1 MIVLDLSILN
11 QKGTPMFNSD
21 LTANRPAAGI
31 VGRIFIAIDS
41 PYGIFRD
48 TGTAWDQVSAGGG
61 AGISGSGAATQVAF
75 WNGTSSITGSN
86 NLFWDSTNNYL
97 GINTNTPTTALDV
110 HHATN
115 SGAIF
120 NQTTAT
126 NNNTINFQT
135 TGIGRWRIGNFYTAG
150 ADDFG
155 VFDVVG
161 SLQQFTIVNTTGQTF
176 IGAKTTAA
184 GRLVVNSATA
194 DAHLQIVGANA
205 PSIRIDNA
213 GSGGTQRFVFG
224 LATATNNF
232 IQGATAGQ
240 FCISTQSSGA
250 MLFGMWQTVNATEA
264 MRISTANNFIVGS
277 IIDTGE
283 RVQITGTAKVTS
295 TLTANSFVKS
305 GGTSAQILAADGS
318 VITAGTNIT
327 ISGGTISSSG
337 GGGGSMSIGGSITGA
352 TAGSVL
358 FAGVAGILQQDNANF
373 FWDDTNNR
381 LGIGTTAPA
390 TGLQVNGQITIN
402 TTGIAGQSAF
412 ISTNKPGISNGNNIF
427 IGNGGSALTAAG
439 STQAANLTG
448 VGFQCL
454 QNNTTGESATAVGFQ
469 SMTSNTTG
477 NNNSAFGVGA
487 MYSNTTGQQNTAL
500 GFNTL
505 NANISGNYNVAIGNE
520 ALKGG
525 TANSENVMIGWR
537 NGYVTTTGAYNTG
550 VGSNALLGITSGQ
563 LNVGFGWRAAQSVT
577 SGNYNCA
584 FGGQA
589 LNATT
594 GSNNHA
600 FGFSAG
606 QNNTTGSNNIFIGFQ
621 TNGVAATDSNRTFIG
636 NDSTVTSWIG
646 GNLILGT
653 KTTTGERL
661 QVTGTV
667 RVNGQT
673 AVSAGGSAGLH
684 LIVNCDGTNY
694 KIALLNI

>member
-1 MIVLDLSILN
+1 MAVKFSDFSIGAIGADLEIVGYDSDTVSNVQVSYSDLKIDILGDAGTVTSIATTSPITG
-11 QKGTPMFNSD
+11 GTITGSGTIGITQATVSTAGYLSSTDWGIFNSKQNA
-21 LTANRPAAGI
+21 LTLTT
-31 VGRIFIAIDS
+31 
-41 PYGIFRD
+41 
-48 TGTAWDQVSAGGG
+48 TGT
-61 AGISGSGAATQVAF
+61 SGAAT
-75 WNGTSSITGSN
+75 
-86 NLFWDSTNNYL
+86 L
-97 GINTNTPTTALDV
+97 
-110 HHATN
+110 
-115 SGAIF
+115 
-120 NQTTAT
+120 
-126 NNNTINFQT
+126 
-135 TGIGRWRIGNFYTAG
+135 IG
-150 ADDFG
+150 
-155 VFDVVG
+155 
-161 SLQQFTIVNTTGQTF
+161 
-176 IGAKTTAA
+176 
-184 GRLVVNSATA
+184 
-194 DAHLQIVGANA
+194 
-205 PSIRIDNA
+205 
-213 GSGGTQRFVFG
+213 
-224 LATATNNF
+224 
-232 IQGATAGQ
+232 
-240 FCISTQSSGA
+240 
-250 MLFGMWQTVNATEA
+250 
-264 MRISTANNFIVGS
+264 
-277 IIDTGE
+277 
-283 RVQITGTAKVTS
+283 S
-295 TLTANSFVKS
+295 TL
-305 GGTSAQILAADGS
+305 
-318 VITAGTNIT
+318 NIPQYV
-327 ISGGTISSSG
+327 G
-337 GGGGSMSIGGSITGA
+337 GGGGGMSIGGSITGA

-358 FAGVAGILQQDNANF
+358 FAGVAGVLQQDNANF

-412 ISTNKPGISNGNNIF
+412 ISTNKPAISNGNNIF

-500 GFNTL
+500 GFKTL

-520 ALKGG
+520 ALRGG

-600 FGFSAG
+600 FGYSAG

-636 NDSTVTSWIG
+636 NSSTTSTWLG
-646 GNLILGT
+646 GNLLLGS
-653 KTTTGERL
+653 TTDGGQRL